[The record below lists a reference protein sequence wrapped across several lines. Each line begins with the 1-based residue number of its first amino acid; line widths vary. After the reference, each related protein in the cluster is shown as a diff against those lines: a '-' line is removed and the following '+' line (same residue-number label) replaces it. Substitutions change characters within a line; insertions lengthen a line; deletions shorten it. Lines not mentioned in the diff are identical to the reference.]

1 VCGGIFQVNCPLCL
15 SDTCRVYFEEKSHLG
30 YRKFWCCEACG
41 VIFLDPALRMNQAEA
56 KKRYDFHRNSPE
68 DPHYRA
74 FLSRLLDPLQKY
86 LPPGACGLDYGCG
99 PGPAI
104 RFIMQARGLE
114 VSNFDPIYF
123 PNEEL
128 LDAQYDFITCT
139 EVLEHLGNPRAV
151 FQKLHGMLKAGKSY
165 LSPREVSSRGSPQ
178 EEADFLADDA
188 GLPLSS
194 REGRELKTLRPRSYL
209 GIMTDFFQEDC
220 NFEKWHYKED
230 PTHICFYRPR
240 TFEWVAQWMGWRLDI
255 PRPNVVIFS
264 N

>member
-1 VCGGIFQVNCPLCL
+1 MNCPLCL
-15 SDTCRVYFEEKSHLG
+15 SDTCRVYFEERSHLG

-68 DPHYRA
+68 DPRYRA
-74 FLSRLLDPLQKY
+74 FLSRLLEPLQKY

-99 PGPAI
+99 PGPAV
-104 RFIMQARGLE
+104 RFMMQAHGME

-123 PNEEL
+123 PDGEL
-128 LDAQYDFITCT
+128 LDSQYDFITCT
-139 EVLEHLGNPRAV
+139 EVLEHLGNPREE
-151 FQKLHGMLKAGKSY
+151 FQKLRKMLKAG
-165 LSPREVSSRGSPQ
+165 G
-178 EEADFLADDA
+178 
-188 GLPLSS
+188 
-194 REGRELKTLRPRSYL
+194 SYL

-230 PTHICFYRPR
+230 PTHICFYRSR
-240 TFEWVAQWMGWRLDI
+240 TFEWVAQWMGWQLDI